1 MRIIKK
7 ERIEEY
13 MKENNLSATK
23 FCKLC
28 NISPAVLKKI
38 RKDKI
43 NYRINALFWIAKVM
57 KVHVATLFYN

>member
-43 NYRINALFWIAKVM
+43 NYRINALF
-57 KVHVATLFYN
+57 

>member
-28 NISPAVLKKI
+28 YIGPAVLKKI
-38 RKDKI
+38 REDKI
-43 NYRINALFWIAKVM
+43 NYRINALF
-57 KVHVATLFYN
+57 